1 MKITQ
6 KIVLLGSAWVA
17 AFGMMVAVT
26 GCGTNSVKSPPI
38 TGEVTQEEVVTHK
51 KYYNREKDECTMPDG
66 GVLLNYSKWM
76 NADGSGLRDVADDCG
91 EYRDIRK
98 SVVDYAKEY
107 PQGLVAPG
115 RYDML
120 VRRKL
125 MDKEEA
131 NQVDRSDEA
140 LQENIDA
147 CKSGVFGNLSGD
159 AAVAHCDRHYPIW
172 RR

>member
-1 MKITQ
+1 VKRYLVLAITACVG
-6 KIVLLGSAWVA
+6 I
-17 AFGMMVAVT
+17 AVT
-26 GCGTNSVKSPPI
+26 GCGPNSVKSPPT
-38 TGEVTQEEVVTHK
+38 TGGMTQEEVVTHR

-76 NADGSGLRDVADDCG
+76 NANGGGFGGDAADDCG
-91 EYRDIRK
+91 LYRDSKK
-98 SVVDYAKEY
+98 SAVDYAKEY

-131 NQVDRSDEA
+131 AEATASQKRLEDWAVRSSEA
-140 LQENIDA
+140 EQKQQEKCQDQLE
-147 CKSGVFGNLSGD
+147 KRGYGD
-159 AAVAHCDRHYPIW
+159 PGCY
-172 RR
+172 